1 MVSAQYPQLLTYGCS
16 AHYMNLAEK
25 EAGTNAIVKH
35 IIKDQKHFRNV
46 HQARGWLE
54 EKGGLV
60 PQLPNDTRWNS
71 HLACIK
77 MFVSNYPKYV
87 QIFSEQDCS
96 SQITK
101 VLDNVGILREAN
113 NLLKQLTFIGT
124 SLDKLQSDSTFL
136 ADAVEI
142 WQDVVE
148 CEDLEHY
155 KDEFLRCS
163 QQALEPFHY
172 LANLMHPK
180 YMGRRLDA
188 SQVSSKVLLLQH
200 AVLPPQC
207 DICLLSPDF
216 VMQKYCF

>member
-1 MVSAQYPQLLTYGCS
+1 MKKTRELVSAQYPQLLTYGCS

-35 IIKDQKHFRNV
+35 IIEVQKHFRNV

-87 QIFSEQDCS
+87 KIFSEQDCS
-96 SQITK
+96 SQITQ

-113 NLLKQLTFIGT
+113 NMLKQLTFIGT
-124 SLDKLQSDSTFL
+124 SLNKLQSDSTFL
-136 ADAVEI
+136 ADAV
-142 WQDVVE
+142 D
-148 CEDLEHY
+148 CGDLA
-155 KDEFLRCS
+155 RC
-163 QQALEPFHY
+163 
-172 LANLMHPK
+172 
-180 YMGRRLDA
+180 RR
-188 SQVSSKVLLLQH
+188 VRR
-200 AVLPPQC
+200 P
-207 DICLLSPDF
+207 
-216 VMQKYCF
+216 